1 MNSDLEEDFKNQRSR
16 LLALVDARRR
26 LRDGCQEAIK
36 TDLEIIVTRNLIRS
50 YETLKIYGH

>member
-16 LLALVDARRR
+16 LLALVDERRS
-26 LRDGCQEAIK
+26 LRDRCQEAIK

>member
-16 LLALVDARRR
+16 LLALVDERRS